1 MIRYYCSGF
10 DINNAFGHGLGDN
23 FKNELK
29 ETKSIVYIPG
39 GPEKVEKSKNKYVPL
54 FTEHF
59 NNVGIKF
66 DENILI
72 TPDIDSIEAQKLVKN
87 ADFVMLM
94 GGDPF
99 KQKEMCE
106 SLGLLSVLK
115 EYDGV
120 MLGFSAGAMLM
131 SKYIIITPCSEEYPD
146 FHIEEGL
153 NLDNLSIYP
162 HNNTVDEIYPDEL
175 VSGDEIYKKTDLIE
189 VAQQYG
195 DYYLIQDHTEDGQ
208 TFDIS
213 LIKSTNGN
221 IEFYTE
227 NNGKIW
233 IANSDEVK
241 LSIPELNK
249 RIK

>member
-1 MIRYYCSGF
+1 MYRYYCSGF
-10 DINNAFGHGLGDN
+10 DINNAFGHGLGEMI
-23 FKNELK
+23 KTEL
-29 ETKSIVYIPG
+29 ENTNSIVYIPG
-39 GPEKVEKSKNKYVPL
+39 GPEKIEKSKNKYVPL

-59 NNVGIKF
+59 NSAGIKF

-72 TPDIDSIEAQKLVKN
+72 TPDMDSIEAQKLVKN

-162 HNNTVDEIYPDEL
+162 HNNTSDEIYPDEL
-175 VSGDEIYKKTDLIE
+175 VSGDEIYKKADLIE
-189 VAQQYG
+189 VAKKYG
-195 DYYLIQDHTEDGQ
+195 DFYLLQDHDNGVTDV
-208 TFDIS
+208 S

-233 IANSDEVK
+233 IANNEEVK
-241 LSIPELNK
+241 LFVPELNE